1 MRRIAAILLLSLW
14 GLAPSYAEGTED
26 AERLAEQGLARIL
39 QALDLL
45 MKTIPQYSAPEVLP
59 NGDIIIRRQHPE
71 DEPNRKPRKEDDE
84 PSDGTET

>member
-71 DEPNRKPRKEDDE
+71 DEPNQKPRKEDDE